1 MARILEFSEI
11 DNLFLKYKD
20 ASLQENTEKYL
31 DKLKNDIITSLWNN
45 LRTKKRIAAALVE
58 NADVMVDTTS
68 YCIKQ
73 YSKYED
79 CKGFAAYTT
88 KSIKN
93 KLITSSIDSDF
104 QDATGGMH
112 VSDNYKE
119 TQSKLKRL
127 YKSFIAL
134 RKTNSSECE
143 LNNSFVEYASKYLGI
158 DKGTVTDFLYPK
170 KATSIESNNSE
181 DDLYDITDIFGG
193 TNDYSPVNLY
203 EQNEENTEILSKI
216 NKEWK
221 LQKDDSKALMS
232 ELLTLIVIE
241 ALNRKFISIEYISLE
256 PYEFIN
262 RKMLKIFYINHD
274 ESIPSQ
280 QEIGEKY
287 GLTKSGVSKKISR
300 FFEKID
306 FS

>member
-20 ASLQENTEKYL
+20 ASLHENTEKYL
-31 DKLKNDIITSLWNN
+31 DKLKNDIIAALWNN

-93 KLITSSIDSDF
+93 KLITSSINSEF

-127 YKSFIAL
+127 YKSFIAF

-143 LNNSFVEYASKYLGI
+143 LNNSFVEYASKYFGI

-181 DDLYDITDIFGG
+181 DDSYDITDIFGG

-221 LQKDDSKALMS
+221 LQKSLYRHHQMITLLFLAFIPQIQKQ
-232 ELLTLIVIE
+232 LLTMIY
-241 ALNRKFISIEYISLE
+241 ALKHLKSILVSGILSFAQHYMILSLQE
-256 PYEFIN
+256 
-262 RKMLKIFYINHD
+262 
-274 ESIPSQ
+274 Q
-280 QEIGEKY
+280 Q
-287 GLTKSGVSKKISR
+287 L
-300 FFEKID
+300 
-306 FS
+306 

>member
-1 MARILEFSEI
+1 MARVLEFSGI
-11 DNLFLKYKD
+11 DNLFSKYKD
-20 ASLQENTEKYL
+20 ASVQENTEKYL
-31 DKLKNDIITSLWNN
+31 DKLKNDIITALWNN
-45 LRTKKRIAAALVE
+45 LRTKKKIAAALVE
-58 NADVMVDTTS
+58 NADIMVDTTA

-73 YSKYED
+73 YSKHED
-79 CKGFAAYTT
+79 TKGFAAYTT

-112 VSDNYKE
+112 VSYSYKE

-134 RKTNSSECE
+134 RKNNSSECE
-143 LNNSFVEYASKYLGI
+143 LNNNFVEYAYKYLGI
-158 DKGTVTDFLYPK
+158 NQYIVTDFLYPK
-170 KATSIESNNSE
+170 IATSIENNNSE
-181 DDLYDITDIFGG
+181 DDSYDITNIFGG
-193 TNDYSPVNLY
+193 TSDYSPVTLY
-203 EQNEENTEILSKI
+203 ERNEENNEILSKI
-216 NKEWK
+216 NKGWK
-221 LQKDDSKALMS
+221 LQKEDSKALMS

-241 ALNRKFISIEYISLE
+241 ALNRKFISIEYTSLE

-262 RKMLKIFYINHD
+262 RKMLKIFYFNHD

>member
-11 DNLFLKYKD
+11 DELFLKYKE
-20 ASLQENTEKYL
+20 ASKQENTEKYL
-31 DKLKNDIITSLWNN
+31 DKLKNDIIVALWNN
-45 LRTKKRIAAALVE
+45 LKTKKRIAEALIE
-58 NADVMVDTTS
+58 NADVMVKSTA
-68 YCIKQ
+68 YCIKK
-73 YSKYED
+73 YSEFED
-79 CKGFAAYTT
+79 YHGFSAYTT

-104 QDATGGMH
+104 QNSTGGMH

-127 YKSFIAL
+127 YKTFITL
-134 RKTNSSECE
+134 RKNNSSDYE

-158 DKGTVTDFLYPK
+158 EKYIVTDFLYPK
-170 KATSIESNNSE
+170 KATGTEINGSE
-181 DDLYDITDIFGG
+181 DCQYDITDIFGG

-203 EQNEENTEILSKI
+203 EQNEKNNEILSKI

-221 LQKDDSKALMS
+221 KQKDDSKALMS

-241 ALNRKFISIEYISLE
+241 ALNRKIICIEYTSLE

-262 RKMLKIFYINHD
+262 RKMLKIFYFNHD
-274 ESIPSQ
+274 EEIPSQ